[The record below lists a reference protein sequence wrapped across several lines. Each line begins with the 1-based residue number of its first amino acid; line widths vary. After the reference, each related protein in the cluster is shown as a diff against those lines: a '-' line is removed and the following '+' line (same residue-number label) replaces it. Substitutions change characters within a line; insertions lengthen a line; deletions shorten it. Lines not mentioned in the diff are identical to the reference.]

1 MPQGDND
8 DEIWD
13 VYDRERNLTGQTHR
27 RGDPLAPGEYHL
39 VVHICIFN
47 SQGKVLIQQ
56 RQPWKKGWPGLWD
69 ISTGGSAIAGDDS
82 RRAAEREVLEE
93 LGLPLDLSQEQVRF
107 TFHWK
112 NGFDDYW
119 MVRRDVELDQLHLQY
134 EEVAAVRWVDR
145 AELQTLIDAGQFVP
159 YFFADRIFD
168 IYMNTDDYNRSDV
181 QIGHTYFIRKS
192 AEKAEVQMQDRF
204 LYQVIPVLRE
214 YHNDGILMDEFYGNE
229 PEAFEIP
236 AFDIIEKM
244 EKCSD
249 SKELGKLYNQL
260 LEELGKAEYTES
272 IKKELIENSLI
283 EE

>member
-47 SQGKVLIQQ
+47 SQGKLLIQQ

-112 NGFDDYW
+112 NRFDDYW
-119 MVRRDVELDQLHLQY
+119 MVCRDVELDQLHLQY

-168 IYMNTDDYNRSDV
+168 IYE
-181 QIGHTYFIRKS
+181 G
-192 AEKAEVQMQDRF
+192 
-204 LYQVIPVLRE
+204 
-214 YHNDGILMDEFYGNE
+214 DGAAYD
-229 PEAFEIP
+229 
-236 AFDIIEKM
+236 
-244 EKCSD
+244 
-249 SKELGKLYNQL
+249 
-260 LEELGKAEYTES
+260 
-272 IKKELIENSLI
+272 
-283 EE
+283 